1 MPIRQNIILL
11 LIRILI
17 IVEYILSEVTATT
30 ARWWSRPRTGP
41 PAGPRTRENI
51 SIGKIIEQYG
61 EEYFRQYEQELIKD
75 YISTDSH
82 VISIGGGAV
91 NMKTKEM
98 IKRYRYRVW
107 LKCPIERLVDRYKPN
122 KKTRPLLYNTT
133 NIKRELETSLSERM
147 PFYSE
152 CANIVINSYN
162 SPPDDL
168 ADEVL
173 LNINE
178 KN

>member
-1 MPIRQNIILL
+1 MNIIFLGMPMSGKTTIGKIVAEKL
-11 LIRILI
+11 QFTFCDTDELIG
-17 IVEYILSEVTATT
+17 EKN
-30 ARWWSRPRTGP
+30 
-41 PAGPRTRENI
+41 NI

-61 EEYFRQYEQELIKD
+61 EEYFRQYEQELIRD
-75 YISTDSH
+75 YVSADSH

-98 IKRYRYRVW
+98 IKKYRYRVW
-107 LKCPIERLVDRYKPN
+107 LKCPIERLVSRYRPN
-122 KKTRPLLYNTT
+122 KQTRPLLYNTT
-133 NIKRELETSLSERM
+133 NIKRELETSLSERI

-162 SPPDDL
+162 LPPHDL

>member
-1 MPIRQNIILL
+1 MNIIFLGMPMSGKTTIGKIVAEKL
-11 LIRILI
+11 HFTFSDTDELIG
-17 IVEYILSEVTATT
+17 EKN
-30 ARWWSRPRTGP
+30 
-41 PAGPRTRENI
+41 NI

-107 LKCPIERLVDRYKPN
+107 LKCPIERLVGRYEPN
-122 KKTRPLLYNTT
+122 KQERPLLYNTT
-133 NIKRELETSLSERM
+133 NIEKELETSLSKRM

-152 CANIVINSYN
+152 CANIIINSYN
-162 SPPDDL
+162 SPPHDL

>member
-1 MPIRQNIILL
+1 MNIIFLGMPMSGKTTIGKIVAEKL
-11 LIRILI
+11 HFTFSDTDELIG
-17 IVEYILSEVTATT
+17 EKN
-30 ARWWSRPRTGP
+30 
-41 PAGPRTRENI
+41 NI

-91 NMKTKEM
+91 NMKTKEI
-98 IKRYRYRVW
+98 IKKYRYRVW
-107 LKCPIERLVDRYKPN
+107 LKCPIERLMGRYKPN
-122 KKTRPLLYNTT
+122 KHTRPLLYNIN
-133 NIKRELETSLSERM
+133 NIKRELEASLSERM

>member
-1 MPIRQNIILL
+1 MNIIFLGMPMSGKTTIGKIVAEKL
-11 LIRILI
+11 HFTFCDTDELIG
-17 IVEYILSEVTATT
+17 EKN
-30 ARWWSRPRTGP
+30 
-41 PAGPRTRENI
+41 NI
-51 SIGKIIEQYG
+51 SISKIIEEYG
-61 EEYFRQYEQELIKD
+61 EKYFREHEEELIRD
-75 YISTDSH
+75 YVSIDSH

-107 LKCPIERLVDRYKPN
+107 LKCPIERLVSRYESN
-122 KKTRPLLYNTT
+122 KQERPLLYNTN

-162 SPPDDL
+162 SPPHDL

>member
-1 MPIRQNIILL
+1 MNIIFLGMPMSGKTTIGKIVAEKL
-11 LIRILI
+11 QFTFCDTDELIG
-17 IVEYILSEVTATT
+17 ENN
-30 ARWWSRPRTGP
+30 
-41 PAGPRTRENI
+41 NI

-61 EEYFRQYEQELIKD
+61 EEYFRQYEQELIRD
-75 YISTDSH
+75 YASRDSH

-91 NMKTKEM
+91 NMKTKEI
-98 IKRYRYRVW
+98 IKKYTYRVW
-107 LKCPIERLVDRYKPN
+107 LKCSIEKLVGRYKPN
-122 KKTRPLLYNTT
+122 KQIRPLLYNTT
-133 NIKRELETSLSERM
+133 SIKRKLETSLSERI

-152 CANIVINSYN
+152 CANIVINSYG
-162 SPPDDL
+162 STRHDL

>member
-1 MPIRQNIILL
+1 MNIIFLGMPMSGKTTIGKIVAEKL
-11 LIRILI
+11 HFTFSDTDELIG
-17 IVEYILSEVTATT
+17 EKN
-30 ARWWSRPRTGP
+30 
-41 PAGPRTRENI
+41 NI

-162 SPPDDL
+162 SHPHDL